1 MELRSKFILF
11 HFRHI
16 KKFFVVVVCLFVC
29 LFALKGVQQISPKV
43 IQSVVCEVMVN

>member
-16 KKFFVVVVCLFVC
+16 KKFFVVVVCLFA
-29 LFALKGVQQISPKV
+29 FKGVQQTSPKV